1 MKIIPLDLK
10 LSEEIKLHLKN
21 ISENNT
27 HIYAIMMIPN
37 KYFDSGNVGLFIKK

>member
-21 ISENNT
+21 ITENNT
-27 HIYAIMMIPN
+27 HIYVLMAIPK
-37 KYFDSGNVGLFIKK
+37 KYFDSGSGLFIDK